1 MAKTWED
8 LKAFVGSDDYEYDAL
23 FEECFEEATV
33 LVDKYVGT
41 TVVPDVIL
49 DRCYI
54 EVGAD
59 LFNRRSA
66 PNGVMNQQY
75 ATEDGIGFAPYR
87 IARDPMAA
95 AYRMLGRWV
104 YPW

>member
-8 LKAFVGSDDYEYDAL
+8 LKAFVGSDDFEYDDL
-23 FEECFEEATV
+23 FQQCFIEAQV
-33 LVDKYVGT
+33 LVSKYVGLIE
-41 TVVPDVIL
+41 VPEEIL
-49 DRCYI
+49 DRAFL

-66 PNGVMNQQY
+66 PNGIMNQQY
-75 ATEDGIGFAPYR
+75 ATVDGIGQAPVR

-95 AYRMLGRWV
+95 AYKLLGRWV
-104 YPW
+104 LPF